1 MLRRDLLDVLLLTA
15 FDLWS
20 LWSASFPLDAGHTDS
35 PVAGRMLCVCLRW
48 WIDRLAMRKD
58 MEAYA
63 KCILIKL
70 AVLVRSPIDWPDF
83 VEIQF
88 AFHGQNGT

>member
-1 MLRRDLLDVLLLTA
+1 
-15 FDLWS
+15 
-20 LWSASFPLDAGHTDS
+20 
-35 PVAGRMLCVCLRW
+35 MLCVCLRW